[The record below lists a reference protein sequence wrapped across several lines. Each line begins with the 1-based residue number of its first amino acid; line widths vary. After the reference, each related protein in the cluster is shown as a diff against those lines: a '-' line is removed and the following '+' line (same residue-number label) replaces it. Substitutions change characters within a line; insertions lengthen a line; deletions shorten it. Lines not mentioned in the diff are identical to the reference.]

1 MDGWIERAADVD
13 RVVAALTSGD
23 SGLVLV
29 VPEVEGAEGM
39 GVSAVVAAALR
50 RPEVAERF
58 PEGIGRFS
66 ADGAHREEWVNELTP
81 VLDHL
86 HGEDVEPYSWAE
98 ELDFANLVHDEEAIN
113 GLLEERVFKP
123 GPRLVAVDGLRY
135 AREAMLPALAV
146 PGCAWLVAA
155 DADDGELPFA
165 ITVRVGPMTS
175 AQGVAMLRRDL
186 PALDEGTAARL
197 VELTGGWPLALALV
211 HGLVVSQVVTGE
223 PATDAA
229 LRLTG
234 RLTGRLAG
242 RLPGPVDLAD
252 PASRTALI
260 GALVDQSVGWL
271 RAVDP
276 AAAERF
282 LRLGLFGAGEAIPI
296 GVAATM
302 WSSGAAMTGGQIGA
316 LIARLEG
323 LSLVSRRTDH
333 PVLVF
338 ADAVGARVR
347 ELLGPEGLQRA
358 RQALADADPDETP
371 EGWGDLPGSAE
382 WMLRNLAGLYAGTG
396 DVQRLEGLVCDPA
409 WMAVRIQRSGVSAAM
424 RDLSKA
430 GTVVA
435 EELHRVL
442 ASSAHLLET
451 ARDLSVS
458 VAPTLAALL
467 YPILHVGDD
476 LSRWP
481 AEGGRPWLEC
491 RWTPPHVPHPALL
504 ATHHSRSEGMTG
516 LAMAPDGAWVAA
528 SASGGRVTRL
538 RLDGTSMDSLL
549 GHELWVT
556 SVAVAP
562 TGSWLA
568 TASWDE
574 TVRLW
579 EQDGTPRAVLDDLPA
594 TAETVAIAPDGT
606 WLVAGGDGFLRF
618 WDADGTPRATAGEGD
633 YRHLAI
639 APDGTWLAAVG
650 AEVIELW
657 NADGTRRA
665 LLSVG
670 DDEDEGAD
678 AVAIAPSGEWLAI
691 LGEYGSLYLVN
702 ADGSP
707 RAAFDDDLLHGYGLA
722 IAPDGDWLAVGDID
736 ENILIMGLDGS
747 VRARLPGHTKAITG
761 LAITPDGRRVVSAS
775 GDRTARIWDADLAVR
790 EPAEPR
796 ERHDLRGI
804 AVAPDGSYVVTAGVQ
819 GLTRWDADGNRRWR
833 ESDGRTLSVAVAPD
847 GRSLLSG
854 GYRGR
859 VRLYDPD
866 GTVRGTE
873 QMSSEEDLCDVPS
886 VAIAPDG
893 AWMAVAVDKEVRI
906 LAPDGEV
913 TTVLGPY
920 DEAVSAVAI
929 APDSS
934 WLALAWDEHVRLWC
948 PDGEQEGTWLET
960 ETCVEALAV
969 SPDGRYVAA
978 ATRDGVELLDLPA
991 GEVAMFGQDERLTGL
1006 AFSPDSTLL
1015 ATTGDNGC
1023 LRIWDL
1029 AGRTCESA
1037 TVVDG
1042 ELHACAWHPDGSA
1055 VYAAGA
1061 AGLFGFTYHHC
1072 GSPLWVTIEGH
1083 R

>member
-13 RVVAALTSGD
+13 RVVAALTSRD
-23 SGLVLV
+23 SGLVMV

-39 GVSAVVAAALR
+39 GVSAVVAAVLR
-50 RPEVAERF
+50 RPEVAGLF

-66 ADGAHREEWVNELTP
+66 ADGAHREEWVSELTP
-81 VLDHL
+81 MLDQL
-86 HGEDVEPYSWAE
+86 HGEDVEPYFWAE
-98 ELDFANLVHDEEAIN
+98 ELDLPNLVHDEEAIN

-123 GPRLVAVDGLRY
+123 GPRLVVVDGLRH
-135 AREAMLPALAV
+135 AREVMPLALAI

-155 DADDGELPFA
+155 DADDEELPFA

-175 AQGVAMLRRDL
+175 AQGAAMLRRDL
-186 PALDEGTAARL
+186 PALETGTAARL
-197 VELTGGWPLALALV
+197 VELTGGWPLALALA

-223 PATDAA
+223 SATDAA
-229 LRLTG
+229 L
-234 RLTGRLAG
+234 RLAG

-252 PASRTALI
+252 PASRAALI
-260 GALVDQSVGWL
+260 GALVDHSVGWL

-276 AAAERF
+276 AGAERF
-282 LRLGLFGAGEAIPI
+282 LQLGLFGAGEAIPI

-302 WSSGAAMTGGQIGA
+302 WSSGAAMTGGRIGA

-323 LSLVSRRTDH
+323 LSLVIRRTDH

-338 ADAVGARVR
+338 ADAVGAHVR

-409 WMAVRIQRSGVSAAM
+409 WMAVRIQRSGVNAAM
-424 RDLSKA
+424 RDLSKV
-430 GTVVA
+430 GTVAA
-435 EELHRVL
+435 EELHRIL

-451 ARDLSVS
+451 ARDLRVS

-467 YPILHVGDD
+467 YPILHMGDD
-476 LSRWP
+476 LHRWP

-491 RWTPPHVPHPALL
+491 RWTPPHVSHPALL
-504 ATHHSRSEGMTG
+504 ATHHSRSEAMTG
-516 LAMAPDGAWVAA
+516 LAIAPDGAWVAA

-538 RLDGTSMDSLL
+538 RLDGTRMDGLL
-549 GHELWVT
+549 GHESWVT
-556 SVAVAP
+556 SVAVAS
-562 TGSWLA
+562 TGAWLA

-579 EQDGTPRAVLDDLPA
+579 EQDGTPRAVLDDLPDS
-594 TAETVAIAPDGT
+594 AEAVAIAPDGT

-618 WDADGTPRATAGEGD
+618 WDADGTLRTVAGKGE
-633 YRHLAI
+633 YEHLAI
-639 APDGTWLAAVG
+639 APDGTWLAAAG
-650 AEVIELW
+650 SEVIELW

-665 LLSVG
+665 VISVG

-707 RAAFDDDLLHGYGLA
+707 RGEFDDDVFHGSLA
-722 IAPDGDWLAVGDID
+722 IAPDGDWLAVGDVD

-747 VRARLPGHTKAITG
+747 VRARLHGHTKAIAG

-775 GDRTARIWDADLAVR
+775 GDHTVRVWDVDLAVA

-796 ERHDLRGI
+796 ERHNLRGI
-804 AVAPDGSYVVTAGVQ
+804 AVAPDGSYVVTAGVP
-819 GLTRWDADGNRRWR
+819 GLTRWDADGNERGRGPD
-833 ESDGRTLSVAVAPD
+833 DGTLSVAVAPD

-854 GYRGR
+854 GFTGR
-859 VRLYDPD
+859 VRLYDSD
-866 GTVRGTE
+866 GTVRRTE
-873 QMSSEEDLCDVPS
+873 QMPSEEVLCDIPS

-893 AWMAVAVDKEVRI
+893 AWMAVAVDKEVWI
-906 LAPDGEV
+906 LTPDGDR
-913 TTVLGPY
+913 TAVLGPY
-920 DEAVSAVAI
+920 DETVSAVAI

-934 WLALAWDEHVRLWC
+934 WLALAWDEHVRLWY
-948 PDGEQEGTWLET
+948 PDGEPEGTWLET
-960 ETCVEALAV
+960 ETGVEDLAV
-969 SPDGRYVAA
+969 SPDGRYLAA
-978 ATRDGVELLDLPA
+978 ATHDGVELLDLPA
-991 GEVAMFGQDERLTGL
+991 GEVAMFGQDDWLTGL

-1015 ATTGDNGC
+1015 ATTSDNGC

-1029 AGRTCESA
+1029 AGGRTCESA

-1061 AGLFGFTYHHC
+1061 AGLFGFTYH
-1072 GSPLWVTIEGH
+1072 